1 MPRLT
6 IDLTKIEYNS
16 RLVAELLRPFGVRLV
31 GVTKASLGNERVGEA
46 MLAGGAAALADSRV
60 QSISNLRHRL
70 PHAELHLMRSP
81 VAGEPLSPDANLYFI
96 SSVAQAEALLA
107 LWPAP
112 AGPLPLCLMAETGDG
127 REGVPLAEAGGEA
140 VRLCQLDGVEL
151 VGLATNAACAR
162 PRAPMDAAVAAFAQA
177 RETVARELKTVYSP
191 DAAAALKVFSVGGSG
206 LLALLP
212 GTGNQGG
219 DGAKAM
225 AGSDPTQLFGGITE
239 VRCGEAL
246 LLGRVP
252 SGSTPGLFLRD
263 AQRDAFVMEAP
274 VLQVSTKRG
283 GVQALLGLG
292 VQDVGHAPLIPLQP
306 GISLSRI
313 TSDYFMVDVRAGK
326 NTGPGVKVGDRLAFI
341 PAYYSLLA
349 AMTSPFVEKIFV

>member
-31 GVTKASLGNERVGEA
+31 GVTKACLGNELVGEA

-60 QSISNLRHRL
+60 QSISNLRHWL

-151 VGLATNAACAR
+151 IGLATNAACAR
-162 PRAPMDAAVAAFAQA
+162 PQAPMDAVPAAFAQA
-177 RETVARELKTVYSP
+177 RETITRELKTVYSP
-191 DAAAALKVFSVGGSG
+191 DAAALKVFSVGGSG
-206 LLALLP
+206 LLSLLP
-212 GTGNQGG
+212 GTGNPGG
-219 DGAKAM
+219 DEAEAM
-225 AGSDPTQLFGGITE
+225 TGSDPAQLFGGITDM
-239 VRCGEAL
+239 RCGEAL

-252 SGSTPGLFLRD
+252 SGSTPGLFLPD
-263 AQRDAFVMEAP
+263 AQRDAFIIQAP
-274 VLQVSTKRG
+274 VLQVSTKRS

-313 TSDYFMVDVRAGK
+313 TSDYFMVDVRAGE
-326 NTGPGVKVGDRLAFI
+326 NTGPGVEVGDRLAFI